1 MTGMKDVSDKKI
13 TVLGAARSGLAAARL
28 LKEKGAT
35 VFVSDLAAREAKEEA
50 ARFLEQHHIPH
61 EFGGHSERVF
71 DCDFAVLSPD
81 IPVRAAVVQTLLKKN
96 VPVWSEVEAAFWFCR
111 SPLIAITGSNGKT
124 TTTTLIGE
132 MLRKKYSGAVLAGNI
147 GQPLSD
153 YVADSRPDQWG
164 VVEVSSFQLET
175 IETFHPRQAVVLNFA
190 PNHLDRYD
198 SYRDYIE
205 AKWRVTMNLTADD
218 MLIYNAGDQPLS
230 DKAQQLKAHK
240 MGFTIEPDSDQ
251 AAFFRDGKIYLH
263 GSELIDTKEMILR
276 GPHNYQNAMAAALAA
291 HNAGIDV
298 EDIRAVLRTFA
309 GIEHRL
315 EFVAEVNGVR
325 FVNDSKATTVESL
338 AVALQSFDQPIV
350 LIAGG
355 KDKGSDFT
363 RLNDLIKQK
372 VKQLVLIGQAA
383 DKMAAAWQD
392 LRPVYKAPDFRQAVQ
407 SAFQFAQPGEV
418 VLLSPACASF
428 DMFRDFEDRGRQFK
442 QLVMELA

>member
-1 MTGMKDVSDKKI
+1 MKDVSDKKI

-71 DCDFAVLSPD
+71 DCDFAVLSPG
-81 IPVRAAVVQTLLKKN
+81 IPVRSEVVQSLLKKN
-96 VPVWSEVEAAFWFCR
+96 VPVWSEIEAAFWFCR
-111 SPLIAITGSNGKT
+111 SPLIAVTGSNGKT

-132 MLRKKYSGAVLAGNI
+132 MLRKKYSGAILAGNI